1 MMVTFIA
8 SNLMKHSLDM
18 FTFRSRQAGGLDVRR
33 VGGVGPLPPH
43 PHHRR
48 QLRGLPQE
56 PAEDDQGGEGQE
68 EAEGR
73 QDL

>member
-1 MMVTFIA
+1 M
-8 SNLMKHSLDM
+8 S
-18 FTFRSRQAGGLDVRR
+18 RSRQAGGLDVRR
-33 VGGVGPLPPH
+33 VWGSGPLPPH

-73 QDL
+73 QDLRVRESAAVLQ